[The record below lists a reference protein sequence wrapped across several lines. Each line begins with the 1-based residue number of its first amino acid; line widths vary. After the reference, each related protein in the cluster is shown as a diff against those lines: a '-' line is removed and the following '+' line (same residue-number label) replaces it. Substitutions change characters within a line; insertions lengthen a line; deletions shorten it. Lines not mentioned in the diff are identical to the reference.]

1 MTTIEELKRNVNAVK
16 LELDEELK
24 ALKNVTDKIDK
35 NKEAIN
41 GVREEQRD
49 VFLAHKK
56 ELTTMEECVKQCQIQ
71 IGQHHERLNAFE
83 THTRQQNGTLDKLAD
98 KIDDVGQEIHNIVT
112 KVDAMDMSIA
122 NRINKV
128 ERNNISREGVRD
140 KDDASREAELR
151 EREGVRDIATRAD
164 IERLRA
170 DWMSSRITFNWKII
184 GALGSLAFL
193 FLLVLVSYAF
203 HVFAFWP

>member
-1 MTTIEELKRNVNAVK
+1 MTTIEELKINVNAVK

-140 KDDASREAELR
+140 KEDASREAELR

-184 GALGSLAFL
+184 GAVSSIAFL

>member
-140 KDDASREAELR
+140 KEDASREAELR

-184 GALGSLAFL
+184 GAVSSITFL

>member
-140 KDDASREAELR
+140 KEDASREAELR
-151 EREGVRDIATRAD
+151 ERGGVRDIATRAD

>member
-140 KDDASREAELR
+140 
-151 EREGVRDIATRAD
+151 IATRAD

-184 GALGSLAFL
+184 GAVSSIAFL

>member
-24 ALKNVTDKIDK
+24 ALKNVADKIDK
-35 NKEAIN
+35 NKKAIN

-98 KIDDVGQEIHNIVT
+98 KIDDVGQEIHNIIT

-140 KDDASREAELR
+140 KEDASREAELR

>member
-98 KIDDVGQEIHNIVT
+98 KIDDVGQEIHNIIT

-140 KDDASREAELR
+140 KEDASREAELR

-184 GALGSLAFL
+184 GAVSSITFL

>member
-98 KIDDVGQEIHNIVT
+98 KIDDVGQEIHNIIT

-140 KDDASREAELR
+140 KEDASREAELR
-151 EREGVRDIATRAD
+151 EREGVRDLATRAD

-184 GALGSLAFL
+184 GAVSSITFL

>member
-140 KDDASREAELR
+140 KEDASREAELR

>member
-24 ALKNVTDKIDK
+24 ALKNVADKIDK

-140 KDDASREAELR
+140 KEDASREAELR
-151 EREGVRDIATRAD
+151 ECECARDLATRAD

-184 GALGSLAFL
+184 GAVSSIAFL

>member
-98 KIDDVGQEIHNIVT
+98 KIDDVGQEIHNIIT

-140 KDDASREAELR
+140 KEDASREAELR

>member
-128 ERNNISREGVRD
+128 ERNNISREGVQD
-140 KDDASREAELR
+140 KEDASREAELR
-151 EREGVRDIATRAD
+151 EREGVRDKEDASREAELRECEGVRDLATRAD
-164 IERLRA
+164 IER
-170 DWMSSRITFNWKII
+170 
-184 GALGSLAFL
+184 
-193 FLLVLVSYAF
+193 
-203 HVFAFWP
+203 

>member
-1 MTTIEELKRNVNAVK
+1 VTTIEELKRNVNAVK

-98 KIDDVGQEIHNIVT
+98 KIDDVGQEIHNIIT

-140 KDDASREAELR
+140 KEDASREAELR

-184 GALGSLAFL
+184 GAVSSITFL

>member
-128 ERNNISREGVRD
+128 ERNNISREGVLD
-140 KDDASREAELR
+140 KEDASREAELR

>member
-1 MTTIEELKRNVNAVK
+1 MTTIEELKRNINAVK

-128 ERNNISREGVRD
+128 ERNNISREGVQD
-140 KDDASREAELR
+140 KEDASREAELR

-184 GALGSLAFL
+184 GAVSSITFL

>member
-24 ALKNVTDKIDK
+24 ALKNVADKIDK
-35 NKEAIN
+35 NKKAIN

-98 KIDDVGQEIHNIVT
+98 KIDDVGQEIHNIIT

-140 KDDASREAELR
+140 KEDASREAELR
-151 EREGVRDIATRAD
+151 EREGVRDLATRAD

>member
-128 ERNNISREGVRD
+128 ERNNISREGVQD
-140 KDDASREAELR
+140 KEDASREAELR
-151 EREGVRDIATRAD
+151 EREGVRDLAMRAD